1 MRIVS
6 GKYGSRALKT
16 LSGDTTRPT
25 SDKIRGAIFN
35 KIGPYFDDGRFLDVF
50 GGSGT
55 MSFEALSRGMT
66 HATII
71 EKDRKAQLV
80 IKENAKLLG
89 VEADMKLINGDS
101 KSRIEGLSGTY
112 DIIFL
117 DPPYAYEHTE
127 YVVQRIIELNLVHE
141 DSMIIVETDGKRT
154 IPEEI
159 SGFEKIDLKDY
170 KATQIH
176 YFSKKVD

>member
-35 KIGPYFDDGRFLDVF
+35 KIGPYFDEGRFLDVF
-50 GGSGT
+50 GGSGA

-80 IKENAKLLG
+80 IKENAKMLG
-89 VEADMKLINGDS
+89 VENEIKLIIGDS
-101 KSRIEGLSGTY
+101 KTRIEGLSGPY

-127 YVVQRIIELNLVHE
+127 HILARIVELKLVH
-141 DSMIIVETDGKRT
+141 DDTMIIVETDGKRSL
-154 IPEEI
+154 PNEI
-159 SGFEKIDLKDY
+159 LGFEKTDLKDY

-176 YFSKKVD
+176 YYSKKV